1 VLYFNFHSGVMAKKT
16 FKMILIVLLICTGL
30 CNGQVKEKRELDPV
44 IKSIL
49 LPGWGQKAL
58 GRKKRARVYNYFESG
73 LILTIVGSS
82 TFSNITIKNYI
93 AFASEH
99 AAISS
104 SEKNHKY
111 WVDIGNYDSI
121 TDYNDEHLRN
131 REMDDLYPDDKKWSW
146 DWDTDANRKAFEK
159 KRISSDQL
167 KLAATFGIGALMV
180 NHIVS
185 AIDVLYLKRV
195 IADGELSIKPYQD
208 LEIGSLGYA
217 LTLEF

>member
-1 VLYFNFHSGVMAKKT
+1 
-16 FKMILIVLLICTGL
+16 MILIILLICAGL

-185 AIDVLYLKRV
+185 AIDALYLKRV
-195 IADGELSIKPYQD
+195 IADGKLSIKAYQD
-208 LEIGSLGYA
+208 FEIRSLGYA

>member
-1 VLYFNFHSGVMAKKT
+1 
-16 FKMILIVLLICTGL
+16 MILIILLICAGL
-30 CNGQVKEKRELDPV
+30 CNGQVKEERELDPV

-167 KLAATFGIGALMV
+167 KLAATFGIGALVV

-195 IADGELSIKPYQD
+195 IADGELSVNPYQN

>member
-1 VLYFNFHSGVMAKKT
+1 
-16 FKMILIVLLICTGL
+16 MILIILLICAGL
-30 CNGQVKEKRELDPV
+30 CNGQVKEERELDPV

-159 KRISSDQL
+159 KRINSDQL

-195 IADGELSIKPYQD
+195 IADGKLSIKAYQD
-208 LEIGSLGYA
+208 FEIRSLGYA

>member
-1 VLYFNFHSGVMAKKT
+1 
-16 FKMILIVLLICTGL
+16 MILIILLICAGL
-30 CNGQVKEKRELDPV
+30 CNGQVKEERELDPV

-121 TDYNDEHLRN
+121 IDYNDEHLRN

-146 DWDTDANRKAFEK
+146 DWDSDANRKAFEK

-195 IADGELSIKPYQD
+195 IADGKLSINAYQD
-208 LEIGSLGYA
+208 FEIRSLGYA

>member
-1 VLYFNFHSGVMAKKT
+1 M
-16 FKMILIVLLICTGL
+16 
-30 CNGQVKEKRELDPV
+30 
-44 IKSIL
+44 
-49 LPGWGQKAL
+49 
-58 GRKKRARVYNYFESG
+58 
-73 LILTIVGSS
+73 
-82 TFSNITIKNYI
+82 
-93 AFASEH
+93 
-99 AAISS
+99 
-104 SEKNHKY
+104 
-111 WVDIGNYDSI
+111 DIGNYDSI

-195 IADGELSIKPYQD
+195 IADGKLSIKAYQD
-208 LEIGSLGYA
+208 FEIRSLGCLLY
-217 LTLEF
+217 TSPSPRDRG

>member
-1 VLYFNFHSGVMAKKT
+1 
-16 FKMILIVLLICTGL
+16 MILIILLICAGL

-131 REMDDLYPDDKKWSW
+131 REMDDLYPDDKKWNW
-146 DWDTDANRKAFEK
+146 DWDSDANRKAFEK

-167 KLAATFGIGALMV
+167 KLAATFGIGALVV

-195 IADGELSIKPYQD
+195 IADGELSVKPYQN

>member
-1 VLYFNFHSGVMAKKT
+1 
-16 FKMILIVLLICTGL
+16 MILFIFLICAGL
-30 CNGQVKEKRELDPV
+30 CNGQVKEERELDPV

-195 IADGELSIKPYQD
+195 IADGELSVKPYQD

>member
-1 VLYFNFHSGVMAKKT
+1 
-16 FKMILIVLLICTGL
+16 MILIILLICAGL
-30 CNGQVKEKRELDPV
+30 CNGQVKEERELDPV

-195 IADGELSIKPYQD
+195 IADGKLSIKAYQD

>member
-1 VLYFNFHSGVMAKKT
+1 
-16 FKMILIVLLICTGL
+16 MILFILLICAGL
-30 CNGQVKEKRELDPV
+30 CNGQVKKERELDPV

-49 LPGWGQKAL
+49 IPGWGQKAL

-73 LILTIVGSS
+73 LILTVVGSS
-82 TFSNITIKNYI
+82 TFSNIKIKNYI

-159 KRISSDQL
+159 ERISSDQL

-195 IADGELSIKPYQD
+195 IADGELSVKPYQD
-208 LEIGSLGYA
+208 LGIGSLGYA

>member
-1 VLYFNFHSGVMAKKT
+1 MAKKT
-16 FKMILIVLLICTGL
+16 FKMILIILLICAGL

-195 IADGELSIKPYQD
+195 IADGELSVKPYQD

>member
-1 VLYFNFHSGVMAKKT
+1 
-16 FKMILIVLLICTGL
+16 MILIILLICAGL
-30 CNGQVKEKRELDPV
+30 CNGQVKEERELDPV

-195 IADGELSIKPYQD
+195 IADGKLSIKAYQD
-208 LEIGSLGYA
+208 FEIRSLGYA

>member
-1 VLYFNFHSGVMAKKT
+1 
-16 FKMILIVLLICTGL
+16 MILIILLICAGL
-30 CNGQVKEKRELDPV
+30 CNGQVKEERELDPV

-146 DWDTDANRKAFEK
+146 DWDSDANRKAFEK

-208 LEIGSLGYA
+208 LGMGSLGYA

>member
-1 VLYFNFHSGVMAKKT
+1 
-16 FKMILIVLLICTGL
+16 MILIILLICAGL

-146 DWDTDANRKAFEK
+146 DWDSDANRKAFEK

-167 KLAATFGIGALMV
+167 KLAATFGIGALVV

-195 IADGELSIKPYQD
+195 IADGELSVKPYQN

>member
-1 VLYFNFHSGVMAKKT
+1 
-16 FKMILIVLLICTGL
+16 MILFILLFCVGL
-30 CNGQVKEKRELDPV
+30 CNGQVKKESKLNPV
-44 IKSIL
+44 IKSLL
-49 LPGWGQKAL
+49 LPGWGQKTL
-58 GRKKRARVYNYFESG
+58 GKKKRARVYNYFESG
-73 LILTIVGSS
+73 LILTVVGSS
-82 TFSNITIKNYI
+82 TFSNIKIKNYI

-159 KRISSDQL
+159 ERISSDQL
-167 KLAATFGIGALMV
+167 KLAATFGIGALLV

>member
-1 VLYFNFHSGVMAKKT
+1 
-16 FKMILIVLLICTGL
+16 MILIILLICAGL

-44 IKSIL
+44 IKSIH

-104 SEKNHKY
+104 SKKNHKY
-111 WVDIGNYDSI
+111 WVDIGNYGSI

-146 DWDTDANRKAFEK
+146 DWDSDTNRKAFEK

-167 KLAATFGIGALMV
+167 KLAATFGIGALVV

-195 IADGELSIKPYQD
+195 IADGELSVKPYQN

>member
-1 VLYFNFHSGVMAKKT
+1 
-16 FKMILIVLLICTGL
+16 MILIILLICAGL
-30 CNGQVKEKRELDPV
+30 CNGQVKEERELDPV

-58 GRKKRARVYNYFESG
+58 GRKKRARIYNYFESG

-195 IADGELSIKPYQD
+195 IADGKLSIKAYQD
-208 LEIGSLGYA
+208 FEIRSLGYA

>member
-1 VLYFNFHSGVMAKKT
+1 
-16 FKMILIVLLICTGL
+16 MILIILLICAGL

-195 IADGELSIKPYQD
+195 IADGELSVKPYQD

>member
-1 VLYFNFHSGVMAKKT
+1 
-16 FKMILIVLLICTGL
+16 MILIILLICAGL
-30 CNGQVKEKRELDPV
+30 CNGQVKEERELDPV

-146 DWDTDANRKAFEK
+146 DWDSDANRKAFEK

-195 IADGELSIKPYQD
+195 IADGKLSIKAYQD
-208 LEIGSLGYA
+208 FEIRSLGYA

>member
-1 VLYFNFHSGVMAKKT
+1 
-16 FKMILIVLLICTGL
+16 MILIILLICAGL

-195 IADGELSIKPYQD
+195 IADGELSVKPYQN

>member
-1 VLYFNFHSGVMAKKT
+1 MAKKT
-16 FKMILIVLLICTGL
+16 FKMILIILLICAGL

-195 IADGELSIKPYQD
+195 IADGKLSIKAYQD
-208 LEIGSLGYA
+208 FEIGSLGYA

>member
-1 VLYFNFHSGVMAKKT
+1 
-16 FKMILIVLLICTGL
+16 MILIILLICAGL
-30 CNGQVKEKRELDPV
+30 CNGQVKEERELDPV

-167 KLAATFGIGALMV
+167 KLAATFGIGALVV

-195 IADGELSIKPYQD
+195 IADGELSVKPYQN

>member
-1 VLYFNFHSGVMAKKT
+1 MAKKT
-16 FKMILIVLLICTGL
+16 FKMILIILLICAGL
-30 CNGQVKEKRELDPV
+30 CNGQVKEERELDPV

-185 AIDVLYLKRV
+185 AIDALYLKRV
-195 IADGELSIKPYQD
+195 IADGKLSIKAYQD
-208 LEIGSLGYA
+208 FEIRSLGYA

>member
-1 VLYFNFHSGVMAKKT
+1 
-16 FKMILIVLLICTGL
+16 MILFILLICAGL

-195 IADGELSIKPYQD
+195 IADGELSVKPYQD

>member
-1 VLYFNFHSGVMAKKT
+1 
-16 FKMILIVLLICTGL
+16 MILIILLICAGL

-195 IADGELSIKPYQD
+195 IADGKLSIKAYQD
-208 LEIGSLGYA
+208 FEIRSLGYA

>member
-1 VLYFNFHSGVMAKKT
+1 
-16 FKMILIVLLICTGL
+16 MILFIFLICAGL
-30 CNGQVKEKRELDPV
+30 CNGQVKEERELDPV

-185 AIDVLYLKRV
+185 AIDALYLKRV
-195 IADGELSIKPYQD
+195 IADGKLSLKAYQD
-208 LEIGSLGYA
+208 FEIRSLGYA

>member
-1 VLYFNFHSGVMAKKT
+1 M
-16 FKMILIVLLICTGL
+16 
-30 CNGQVKEKRELDPV
+30 

-104 SEKNHKY
+104 SEKTHKY

-167 KLAATFGIGALMV
+167 KLAATFGIGALVV

-195 IADGELSIKPYQD
+195 IADGELSVKPYQN
-208 LEIGSLGYA
+208 LEIGSLGYT

>member
-1 VLYFNFHSGVMAKKT
+1 
-16 FKMILIVLLICTGL
+16 MILIILLICAGL
-30 CNGQVKEKRELDPV
+30 CNGQVKEERELDPV

-195 IADGELSIKPYQD
+195 IADGKLSIK
-208 LEIGSLGYA
+208 A
-217 LTLEF
+217 

>member
-1 VLYFNFHSGVMAKKT
+1 
-16 FKMILIVLLICTGL
+16 MILFIFLICAGL

-195 IADGELSIKPYQD
+195 IADGELSVKPYQD